1 MQAGVSKK
9 VKLGQNLNPV
19 DDATGV
25 ESIDYSA
32 SVDDLIG
39 KVKKLKTLY
48 DKGQIDADVLRY
60 MPGMNKIMYQGQ
72 LNYIKTRKAHTSS
85 TYTDM
90 EQLEFV
96 IELTADKFL
105 NFSTIE
111 ICLPLTFRKRTNK
124 AQAIDGNLIPVN
136 NFFTHWV
143 KDVNKKRYG
152 DDITILPINK
162 TLDIYRYSDAM
173 LKHLPDDVL
182 VTFQEDL
189 LYSKKPVI
197 IKGNANNTIADRR
210 NHIAAAA
217 RNNNTDTN
225 LNDRIAKFNNANQLF
240 DQKYYRIPLKY
251 LVDIGLVNLPTEF
264 NVKFTFNL
272 EKNASK
278 LFETK
283 AKLANLASGAA
294 AALPT
299 DPPDAS
305 PYFFATPYLL
315 YEQLTLSETFHKYI
329 SKIINSKRVLRTGI
343 QRTPMQKTFEINV
356 GSQSHFVDFTGANRQ
371 FSFIEIGLTFD
382 KSEQHNNPY
391 DSYNFELMAT
401 MIGSVQLENLNNKY
415 GELNRKYDLTD
426 EHDKYLMYRYFVA
439 WATRGGPSVGPLSQF
454 AHNPVYKELI
464 KLKNY
469 YTFAKSDERLYVDL
483 GRGRGYTKELEKVV
497 RNDSSLKLTITL
509 KAPATKKMRL
519 RVVGYHQGEYMYS
532 MTNLGLLV
540 SYKDYGIVA
549 QNSMLST
556 NV

>member
-1 MQAGVSKK
+1 MQAGVREK

-19 DDATGV
+19 DNATGV

-39 KVKKLKTLY
+39 KVKKLKALY

-60 MPGMNKIMYQGQ
+60 VPGMNKIMYQGQ
-72 LNYIKTRKAHTSS
+72 LNYTETRKAHASS

-111 ICLPLTFRKRTNK
+111 LCLPLTFRKRTNK
-124 AQAIDGNLIPVN
+124 AQALDGNMIPVN

-143 KDVNKKRYG
+143 KDVNIKRYG
-152 DDITILPINK
+152 DDIAILPINK
-162 TLDIYRYSDAM
+162 TLDIYRYSDTI

-182 VTFQEDL
+182 ATFLEDL

-217 RNNNTDTN
+217 RNSNTDSN
-225 LNDRIAKFNNANQLF
+225 LNDRIAKFNNTNQLF

-278 LFETK
+278 LFESK
-283 AKLANLASGAA
+283 AKLPNLASGAA

-315 YEQLTLSETFHKYI
+315 PLPIYY
-329 SKIINSKRVLRTGI
+329 
-343 QRTPMQKTFEINV
+343 M
-356 GSQSHFVDFTGANRQ
+356 
-371 FSFIEIGLTFD
+371 
-382 KSEQHNNPY
+382 NN
-391 DSYNFELMAT
+391 
-401 MIGSVQLENLNNKY
+401 
-415 GELNRKYDLTD
+415 
-426 EHDKYLMYRYFVA
+426 
-439 WATRGGPSVGPLSQF
+439 
-454 AHNPVYKELI
+454 
-464 KLKNY
+464 
-469 YTFAKSDERLYVDL
+469 
-483 GRGRGYTKELEKVV
+483 
-497 RNDSSLKLTITL
+497 
-509 KAPATKKMRL
+509 
-519 RVVGYHQGEYMYS
+519 
-532 MTNLGLLV
+532 
-540 SYKDYGIVA
+540 
-549 QNSMLST
+549 
-556 NV
+556 

>member
-1 MQAGVSKK
+1 
-9 VKLGQNLNPV
+9 
-19 DDATGV
+19 
-25 ESIDYSA
+25 
-32 SVDDLIG
+32 
-39 KVKKLKTLY
+39 
-48 DKGQIDADVLRY
+48 
-60 MPGMNKIMYQGQ
+60 MYQGQ
-72 LNYIKTRKAHTSS
+72 LNYIDTKKSHASS

-96 IELTADKFL
+96 IELPADTFL
-105 NFSTIE
+105 NFSTIQL
-111 ICLPLTFRKRTNK
+111 CLPLTFRKRTNK
-124 AQAIDGNLIPVN
+124 AQALDDDMIPVN
-136 NFFTHWV
+136 NFFTHWI
-143 KDVNKKRYG
+143 KDVNIKRYG
-152 DDITILPINK
+152 DDIAILPINK

-182 VTFQEDL
+182 ATFQEDL
-189 LYSKKPVI
+189 LYSKKSVI

-217 RNNNTDTN
+217 RQSNTDAN
-225 LNDRIAKFNNANQLF
+225 LNDRVAKFNNNNQLF
-240 DQKYYRIPLKY
+240 AQKYYRVPLKY

-264 NVKFTFNL
+264 NIKLTFNL
-272 EKNASK
+272 ERNASK

-283 AKLANLASGAA
+283 EKLPNTTAGAA

-299 DPPDAS
+299 DAPDAS
-305 PYFFATPYLL
+305 PYFFATPYLM

-343 QRTPMQKTFEINV
+343 QKTPMQKTYEINV
-356 GSQSHFVDFTGANRQ
+356 GSQSHVVDFTGASRQ

-391 DSYNFELMAT
+391 DSYNFELAAT
-401 MIGSVQLENLNNKY
+401 MIGSVQLENLNNRY

-439 WATRGGPSVGPLSQF
+439 WATGGGPSVGPLSQF
-454 AHNPVYKELI
+454 AHNPVYKELT

-483 GRGRGYTKELEKVV
+483 RRGRGYTQELEKIV

-509 KAPATKKMRL
+509 KAAATKKMRL

-549 QNSMLST
+549 QNSLLST

>member
-1 MQAGVSKK
+1 M
-9 VKLGQNLNPV
+9 
-19 DDATGV
+19 
-25 ESIDYSA
+25 
-32 SVDDLIG
+32 
-39 KVKKLKTLY
+39 
-48 DKGQIDADVLRY
+48 
-60 MPGMNKIMYQGQ
+60 
-72 LNYIKTRKAHTSS
+72 
-85 TYTDM
+85 
-90 EQLEFV
+90 
-96 IELTADKFL
+96 
-105 NFSTIE
+105 
-111 ICLPLTFRKRTNK
+111 
-124 AQAIDGNLIPVN
+124 IPVN
-136 NFFTHWV
+136 NFFTHWI
-143 KDVNKKRYG
+143 KDVNIKRYG
-152 DDITILPINK
+152 DDIAILPINK
-162 TLDIYRYSDAM
+162 TLDIYRYFDAM

-182 VTFQEDL
+182 ATFQEDL
-189 LYSKKPVI
+189 LYNKKPVI

-217 RNNNTDTN
+217 RQSNADSNI
-225 LNDRIAKFNNANQLF
+225 NDRIAKFNNNNQLF
-240 DQKYYRIPLKY
+240 NYRVPLKY

-264 NVKFTFNL
+264 NIKLTFNL
-272 EKNASK
+272 ERNASK

-283 AKLANLASGAA
+283 EKLPNTTAGAA

-299 DPPDAS
+299 DAPDAS
-305 PYFFATPYLL
+305 PYFFATPYLMN
-315 YEQLTLSETFHKYI
+315 EQLTLSETFHKYI
-329 SKIINSKRVLRTGI
+329 SKIISSKRVLRTGI
-343 QRTPMQKTFEINV
+343 QKTPMQKTYEINV
-356 GSQSHFVDFTGANRQ
+356 GSQSHVVDFTGASRQ

-391 DSYNFELMAT
+391 DSYNFELAAT

-439 WATRGGPSVGPLSQF
+439 WATGGGPSVGPLSQF
-454 AHNPVYKELI
+454 AHNPVYKELT

-483 GRGRGYTKELEKVV
+483 RRGRGYTQELEKIV

-509 KAPATKKMRL
+509 KAAATKKMRL

-549 QNSMLST
+549 QNSLLST

>member
-1 MQAGVSKK
+1 M
-9 VKLGQNLNPV
+9 P
-19 DDATGV
+19 
-25 ESIDYSA
+25 SA
-32 SVDDLIG
+32 NI
-39 KVKKLKTLY
+39 
-48 DKGQIDADVLRY
+48 
-60 MPGMNKIMYQGQ
+60 
-72 LNYIKTRKAHTSS
+72 
-85 TYTDM
+85 
-90 EQLEFV
+90 
-96 IELTADKFL
+96 
-105 NFSTIE
+105 
-111 ICLPLTFRKRTNK
+111 RKRTNK
-124 AQAIDGNLIPVN
+124 AQALDDDMIPVN
-136 NFFTHWV
+136 NFFTHWI
-143 KDVNKKRYG
+143 KDVNIKRYG
-152 DDITILPINK
+152 DDIAILPINK

-182 VTFQEDL
+182 ATFQEDL

-217 RNNNTDTN
+217 RQSNTDSKI
-225 LNDRIAKFNNANQLF
+225 NDRIAKFNNNNQLF
-240 DQKYYRIPLKY
+240 TQKYYRVPLKY

-264 NVKFTFNL
+264 NIKLTFNL
-272 EKNASK
+272 ERNASK

-283 AKLANLASGAA
+283 EKLPNTAAGAA

-299 DPPDAS
+299 DAPDAS
-305 PYFFATPYLL
+305 PYFFATPYLM

-329 SKIINSKRVLRTGI
+329 SKIISSKRVLRTGI
-343 QRTPMQKTFEINV
+343 QKTPIQKTYEINV
-356 GSQSHFVDFTGANRQ
+356 GSQSHVVDFTSASRQ

-391 DSYNFELMAT
+391 DSYNFELAAT

-439 WATRGGPSVGPLSQF
+439 WATGGGPSVGPLSQF
-454 AHNPVYKELI
+454 AHNSVYRELT

-483 GRGRGYTKELEKVV
+483 RRGRGYTQELEKIV
-497 RNDSSLKLTITL
+497 RNDSSLKLTVTL
-509 KAPATKKMRL
+509 KTAATKKMRL

-549 QNSMLST
+549 QNSLLST

>member
-1 MQAGVSKK
+1 MQASVSEK

-32 SVDDLIG
+32 SVEDLIG

-48 DKGQIDADVLRY
+48 EKGQIDADVLRY
-60 MPGMNKIMYQGQ
+60 VPGMNKIMYQGQ
-72 LNYIKTRKAHTSS
+72 LNYIDTKKSHASS

-96 IELTADKFL
+96 IELPADTFL
-105 NFSTIE
+105 NFSTIQL
-111 ICLPLTFRKRTNK
+111 CLPLTFRKRTNK
-124 AQAIDGNLIPVN
+124 AQALDDDMIPVN
-136 NFFTHWV
+136 NFFTHWI
-143 KDVNKKRYG
+143 KDVNIKRYG
-152 DDITILPINK
+152 DDIAILPINK

-182 VTFQEDL
+182 ATFQEDL

-217 RNNNTDTN
+217 RQSNTDSN
-225 LNDRIAKFNNANQLF
+225 INDRIAKFNNNNQLF
-240 DQKYYRIPLKY
+240 SQKYYRVPLKY

-264 NVKFTFNL
+264 NIKLTFNL
-272 EKNASK
+272 ERNVSK

-283 AKLANLASGAA
+283 EKLPNTTAGAA

-299 DPPDAS
+299 DAPDAS
-305 PYFFATPYLL
+305 PYFFATPYLM
-315 YEQLTLSETFHKYI
+315 YEQLTLSETFRKYI
-329 SKIINSKRVLRTGI
+329 SKIISSKRVLRTGI
-343 QRTPMQKTFEINV
+343 QKTPMQKTYEINV
-356 GSQSHFVDFTGANRQ
+356 GSQSHVVDFTGASRQ

-391 DSYNFELMAT
+391 DSYNFELAAT

-415 GELNRKYDLTD
+415 GELNRKYDLPD

-439 WATRGGPSVGPLSQF
+439 WAMGGGPSVGPLSQF
-454 AHNPVYKELI
+454 AHNPVYKELT

-483 GRGRGYTKELEKVV
+483 RRGRGYTQELEKIV

-509 KAPATKKMRL
+509 KAAATKKMRL
-519 RVVGYHQGEYMYS
+519 RVVGYHQGEYMCS

-549 QNSMLST
+549 QNSLLST